1 MDHSTK
7 RKLILEIKSVIDSL
21 PVVRED
27 KVTILRVQ
35 IQKNLYRP
43 NPDEIAQRI
52 IEESLQEIFWQGR
65 ISFQN

>member
-1 MDHSTK
+1 MDNSTK

-27 KVTILRVQ
+27 KVTILRLQ

-43 NPDEIAQRI
+43 DPGEIAHRM
-52 IEESLQEIFWQGR
+52 IEESLQEILWQGR
-65 ISFQN
+65 RSIKN